1 MSSNGNNNNHDRSEH
16 YPPTHQWIIVLV
28 AFDDA
33 DVEPRVI
40 KERLEHHEDPKM
52 AAFMRGG
59 ELIDVIE
66 ADNEELAELERAVF
80 EKKCLR

>member
-1 MSSNGNNNNHDRSEH
+1 MNESNESHEHRRPEH

-33 DVEPRVI
+33 EVEPRVI
-40 KERLEHHEDPKM
+40 KERLEIPDDPKL

-66 ADNEELAELERAVF
+66 SDNEELAELERAVF

>member
-1 MSSNGNNNNHDRSEH
+1 MNEPNGHRHDEH
-16 YPPTHQWIIVLV
+16 ESHPPAHQWIVVLV
-28 AFDDA
+28 AHDDA
-33 DVEPRVI
+33 DIEAQVI
-40 KERLEHHEDPKM
+40 KERLEIHEGPKL
-52 AAFMRGG
+52 AAFLRGG